1 MRIES
6 LNIWGGRLREPLLEH
21 ISTQAQT
28 IDIFCLQE
36 VYSGKPSPNGSVV
49 LDIHNQID
57 AVLPNHTGYYEP
69 AYGAE
74 GLAMFVRND
83 VNVTGG
89 GSTLVHRWNVGPG
102 RAIDQDRVLQFL
114 EVELGVGK
122 ITVANLHGLHL
133 GANKGD
139 TAERL
144 VQFQTAKAEVVKG
157 PTVLCGD
164 FNVRPGTASLK
175 VFEDDPDP
183 EKCMVNLVTSNRV
196 PTTRTPFYRWSADE
210 PYADY
215 ILVSPQP
222 LINVVDFQ
230 VLSDAVSDHYPLV
243 VVIK

>member
-6 LNIWGGRLREPLLEH
+6 LNIWGGKLREPLLNH

-36 VYSGKPSPNGSVV
+36 VYNGKPSHNGSIV
-49 LDIHNQID
+49 LDIHDQID

-69 AYGAE
+69 AHEAE
-74 GLAMFVRND
+74 GLAMFVRGD

-89 GSTLVHRWNVGPG
+89 GRTLVHRWNVGAG
-102 RAIDQDRVLQFL
+102 RIIDQDRVLQFL
-114 EVELGVGK
+114 EVELGDRK

-133 GANKGD
+133 GADKGD

-144 VQFQTAKAEVVKG
+144 VQFQTAKSEIVKG

-183 EKCMVNLVTSNRV
+183 EKRMVNLVTSNRV
-196 PTTRTPFYRWSADE
+196 STTRTCFYPWHASE

-215 ILVSPQP
+215 ILASSQP
-222 LINVVDFQ
+222 LIIVVDFQ
-230 VLSDAVSDHYPLV
+230 VLPDVVSDHYPLV
-243 VVIK
+243 VEIK